1 MGRGMTK
8 RRLRHAGRA
17 DGSGA
22 VASRRRS
29 LPMPKRSS
37 SSPTADVAETVLRLA
52 VLLQAGVSP
61 ARAWEHLAHSGDPAA
76 VHVASSIGEGM
87 PLPQAIATAG
97 PGAWREV
104 GIACQV
110 ALVVGA
116 PLADCLR
123 GLAVALR
130 DAHEAAD
137 DVRVALA
144 EPAGT
149 ARLMSWLPLV
159 AVGLGAALG
168 FDTFGTLFTNP
179 LGLACL
185 AGGAVLIVVAQRWTA
200 RLVRSAQTAGDV
212 PGLDAELI
220 AIALT
225 GGVSIDRA
233 RTVVRDARALRG
245 AEQRTDGPA
254 GCAGPGRRCRSGRRE
269 RRGGC
274 RAGAFAERRCAGG
287 RTAARLGSSRAP
299 PRPHRRTTAGRPALL
314 AAAPPARR
322 LHAARVPPPRSG
334 PDDAE
339 RHVDDVGLAVTAAA
353 LYAAYRLPAR
363 SPSRGSRPRRRDRTP
378 DRARTPLPSNGE
390 PHVLPLVHHVRAAPH
405 PSSRRASLPPPGAD
419 RELADDAGAATA
431 EYAIATMAAVAFAG
445 LLVVIMRS
453 DEVRGI
459 LTELVRR
466 ALTVA

>member
-1 MGRGMTK
+1 MGRGMTT
-8 RRLRHAGRA
+8 RRVPHTGRMHGRGGDA
-17 DGSGA
+17 A
-22 VASRRRS
+22 PRRS
-29 LPMPKRSS
+29 LPVPVPKRPP
-37 SSPTADVAETVLRLA
+37 SSPAADVAGTVLRLA

-76 VHVASSIGEGM
+76 VHVASSIGDGM

-116 PLADCLR
+116 PLAECLR

-179 LGLACL
+179 LRLACL
-185 AGGAVLIVVAQRWTA
+185 AGGAVLIVVAQRWTS
-200 RLVRSAQTAGDV
+200 RLVRSAQTTGDV

-233 RTVVRDARALRG
+233 RAVVRDARALRSAG
-245 AEQRTDGPA
+245 ARADEPGVDASSPA
-254 GCAGPGRRCRSGRRE
+254 AAAA
-269 RRGGC
+269 RGGESEGVDAVLALSQSAGVPAVELL
-274 RAGAFAERRCAGG
+274 RASAAHARHRARIDG
-287 RTAARLGSSRAP
+287 RLRVARLSSR
-299 PRPHRRTTAGRPALL
+299 LL
-314 AAAPPARR
+314 LP
-322 LHAARVPPPRSG
+322 LGVC
-334 PDDAE
+334 
-339 RHVDDVGLAVTAAA
+339 T
-353 LYAAYRLPAR
+353 LPAFLLL
-363 SPSRGSRPRRRDRTP
+363 G
-378 DRARTPLPSNGE
+378 
-390 PHVLPLVHHVRAAPH
+390 VAPMML
-405 PSSRRASLPPPGAD
+405 SVMSTMSVSL
-419 RELADDAGAATA
+419 
-431 EYAIATMAAVAFAG
+431 
-445 LLVVIMRS
+445 
-453 DEVRGI
+453 
-459 LTELVRR
+459 
-466 ALTVA
+466 